1 MTTPP
6 RPKISISLSLDPK
19 SYTFDNPTPPILSLT
34 LTCHAA
40 RPITLFTWNT
50 PLDPSSGMSQA
61 HFPIT
66 DLSTTPPTPIP
77 QSSIRI
83 QRAPISRARGSGDE
97 PYYLTLDP
105 NTSVTVSTRFA
116 RGGKD
121 SGPRPQPRSVVER
134 GWEIDEETGE
144 ERKTRRSV
152 RGCGV
157 DGLESGRRYRVD
169 VEKQAI
175 ERCWW
180 RYGTKED
187 VMVEEGSRE
196 WNLSELEPGEGE
208 LEVVEGEVAWVEF
221 QVL

>member
-1 MTTPP
+1 M
-6 RPKISISLSLDPK
+6 
-19 SYTFDNPTPPILSLT
+19 
-34 LTCHAA
+34 
-40 RPITLFTWNT
+40 
-50 PLDPSSGMSQA
+50 
-61 HFPIT
+61 
-66 DLSTTPPTPIP
+66 
-77 QSSIRI
+77 
-83 QRAPISRARGSGDE
+83 
-97 PYYLTLDP
+97 
-105 NTSVTVSTRFA
+105 
-116 RGGKD
+116 
-121 SGPRPQPRSVVER
+121 ER